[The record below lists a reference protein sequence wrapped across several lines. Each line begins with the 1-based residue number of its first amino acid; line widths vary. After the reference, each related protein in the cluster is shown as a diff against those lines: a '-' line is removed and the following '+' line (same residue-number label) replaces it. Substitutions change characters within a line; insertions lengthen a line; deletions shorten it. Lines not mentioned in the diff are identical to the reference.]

1 LLSNKYTLSKNLFE
15 KGAHVFIETEE
26 MKLGEIVPAVVIDF
40 KSKKIMTSLRE
51 TQMQLY
57 EAQKEN
63 NVEKVEELQMRIQN
77 LNVIK
82 KTFAISLGNRTIVH

>member
-1 LLSNKYTLSKNLFE
+1 
-15 KGAHVFIETEE
+15 
-26 MKLGEIVPAVVIDF
+26 
-40 KSKKIMTSLRE
+40 MTSLRE
-51 TQMQLY
+51 TQMQLF